1 MPEASSQYPGE
12 HKLPGKMSNGA
23 RKQVLEYLSK
33 KGYNRTEAMLRAES
47 AIQDI
52 EGRPLVPRAED
63 AGGAKYGK
71 GLGMITCHVCE
82 SGLVFNLTPR
92 NYAHLD

>member
-1 MPEASSQYPGE
+1 MTN
-12 HKLPGKMSNGA
+12 KA

-52 EGRPLVPRAED
+52 EGRPLIPRAED

-71 GLGMITCHVCE
+71 GLGIITCHVLE
-82 SGLVFNLTPR
+82 FVLFIDTTLR
-92 NYAHLD
+92 DHAYLD